1 MAQDTCLALLIFIV
15 LANLKTT
22 ISIDHV
28 HPSMRDPSS
37 LNRSSSFTVAD
48 SIRIIASS
56 IDESTLANYVSS
68 ILYQYRT
75 YKRKSSFLSS

>member
-1 MAQDTCLALLIFIV
+1 MAKDTCLALLIFIV

-37 LNRSSSFTVAD
+37 LNRSPSSVAD

-75 YKRKSSFLSS
+75 YKRKSSFL